1 MTFTAS
7 RCRQGHLEANALNG
21 ARGVGLH
28 VYLMLIS
35 VLEQAH
41 QGTQAPALKHLG

>member
-28 VYLMLIS
+28 VYLS